1 MKSKSWPVILAWLA
15 LAIQGCTERVRV
27 PPRIDLKQHEVVGVI
42 DFECSGHDQLG
53 PFLTR
58 RFVDAVR
65 RDQGLVRIAMLGT
78 HADVLADIEHARLDQ
93 DAFKEIGRKH
103 QVTTVFTGNVVVSDV
118 KPSIAAGQTLTYI
131 GVSADVDATLTVQM
145 VETETGASLWSA
157 SAHDVQRIAGLEVFG
172 DNSFTLDADDP
183 ENAYDRLANTLVYA
197 VTHDFRSRWIRVRK
211 K

>member
-27 PPRIDLKQHEVVGVI
+27 PPRIDLKQHEVVGVL

-103 QVTTVFTGNVVVSDV
+103 QVTTVFTGNVDCKTNSAPFLPRYVSQADQPTPNEGELLIWIDTDDNSV
-118 KPSIAAGQTLTYI
+118 HLVFNDPTS
-131 GVSADVDATLTVQM
+131 GV
-145 VETETGASLWSA
+145 VET
-157 SAHDVQRIAGLEVFG
+157 
-172 DNSFTLDADDP
+172 TL
-183 ENAYDRLANTLVYA
+183 
-197 VTHDFRSRWIRVRK
+197 S
-211 K
+211 